1 MLAILILRLKN
12 PGNLFVRSNK
22 SYHVNT
28 WQPLKINYS
37 SVKIHSE
44 SSQSFPQILQRKAE
58 RELPPEQQG
67 ERTRVDHVRVRV
79 HVWRPRASQASAE
92 SDVQWQGGEE
102 ELHYGGA
109 ARACHH
115 HLADRGRVRV
125 QLQEWQHGGDQ

>member
-58 RELPPEQQG
+58 RELSAERQG
-67 ERTRVDHVRVRV
+67 ERTRVPAGDLRVRV
-79 HVWRPRASQASAE
+79 HVRRSRASEAGAE
-92 SDVQWQGGEE
+92 SDVQ
-102 ELHYGGA
+102 
-109 ARACHH
+109 
-115 HLADRGRVRV
+115 
-125 QLQEWQHGGDQ
+125 

>member
-28 WQPLKINYS
+28 WQPLRINYS

-44 SSQSFPQILQRKAE
+44 SSQSFQQILQRKAE

-92 SDVQWQGGEE
+92 SDVQ
-102 ELHYGGA
+102 
-109 ARACHH
+109 
-115 HLADRGRVRV
+115 
-125 QLQEWQHGGDQ
+125 